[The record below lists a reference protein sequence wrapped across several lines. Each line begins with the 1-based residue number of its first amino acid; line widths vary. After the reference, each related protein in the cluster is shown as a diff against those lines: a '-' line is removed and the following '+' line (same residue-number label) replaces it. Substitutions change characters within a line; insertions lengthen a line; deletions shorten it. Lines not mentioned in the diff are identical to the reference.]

1 MAILKF
7 CRQPIQ
13 IFQIADLH
21 QIGYYSFINENGIV
35 FNGYKQKNSI
45 KTDYE
50 QYLIK
55 KYVEEYK
62 EKTGKQ
68 YLICEDIFYKYNGY
82 VFFEFVCKI
91 KITKYQ
97 EIEKSIDELMDIYTY
112 INKKAKEDFKSTN
125 LPIYTFQSEILLND
139 FTFPIG
145 YEVSYLDSE
154 YHIKKMKIDYI
165 EYLHKNGL
173 EDSTI
178 PADDKINF
186 YKPKELTV
194 YVNGKE
200 INRSINGHKIRE
212 TISYDIKKGDYSIHI
227 KNIIDQIKAIEE
239 YKYDATGRI
248 INFLYNGTEYTLDTK
263 LSLKD
268 EIKGDKVPYIWTIS
282 KLVEFFKR

>member
-1 MAILKF
+1 M
-7 CRQPIQ
+7 
-13 IFQIADLH
+13 
-21 QIGYYSFINENGIV
+21 
-35 FNGYKQKNSI
+35 
-45 KTDYE
+45 
-50 QYLIK
+50 
-55 KYVEEYK
+55 
-62 EKTGKQ
+62 
-68 YLICEDIFYKYNGY
+68 ICEDNFYKYNGY

-178 PADDKINF
+178 PADDMINF

-200 INRSINGHKIRE
+200 INRSINGYKIRE